1 MLVVTDRLQQYNA
14 SVGMIIWSSTFES
27 TVDCSNSV
35 SSFPWLLVSRYDS
48 RSAVMEGR
56 WGWVA
61 WQSEE
66 KYVGAVSPPPS
77 DTPKGG
83 TGLLG
88 GGGVGGL
95 DSNWQHPQGSATH
108 TDLKYEHSPSLHPA
122 LQHYL

>member
-1 MLVVTDRLQQYNA
+1 MALGGVHASKGACPMLVVTDRLQQYNA

-61 WQSEE
+61 WHSEE
-66 KYVGAVSPPPS
+66 QKAERSHVVP
-77 DTPKGG
+77 
-83 TGLLG
+83 
-88 GGGVGGL
+88 
-95 DSNWQHPQGSATH
+95 
-108 TDLKYEHSPSLHPA
+108 
-122 LQHYL
+122 